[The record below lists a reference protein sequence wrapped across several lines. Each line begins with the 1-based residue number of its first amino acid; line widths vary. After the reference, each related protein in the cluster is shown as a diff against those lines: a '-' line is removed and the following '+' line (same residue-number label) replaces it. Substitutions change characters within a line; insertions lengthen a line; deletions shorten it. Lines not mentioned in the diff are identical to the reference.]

1 MPLRMRTYDARLV
14 FTTSLSTW
22 LIRFAR
28 KCICRSSITYR
39 SVCLMSLQ
47 HSTINLNS
55 FEENITQL
63 SLTYYMYLGNI
74 GKGGQIS
81 PRVTSMNFFFS
92 GQKHRKKNP
101 PVRIFLVY
109 IIFILNLLY
118 YHETY
123 YHEQFR
129 KAPRTIISLGALRP
143 IYTKSFVLHRL
154 PTSIFNLNTKFEIS
168 SPYCSQDIL
177 LNDRQTHIR
186 TTQWPKL
193 TFS

>member
-101 PVRIFLVY
+101 PVRI
-109 IIFILNLLY
+109 NLLY

-154 PTSIFNLNTKFEIS
+154 PTSTYIFKLNTKFEIS
-168 SPYCSQDIL
+168 SPYCSQEIL
-177 LNDRQTHIR
+177 LNDRHTYNTMAQTHIFIVLR
-186 TTQWPKL
+186 IR
-193 TFS
+193 SEM